1 MMLAP
6 SLVLTLSTIFPH
18 NYTFN
23 DVFYLRN
30 EDYVDV
36 ASYYE
41 KELNFSVEH
50 LIFETIILENIKNL
64 PVK

>member
-1 MMLAP
+1 MLAP
-6 SLVLTLSTIFPH
+6 SLVLTLSIIFPH

-50 LIFETIILENIKNL
+50 LIFETIILEDIKNL